1 MKSIKS
7 KHIDYAWAFLLFSAL
22 DIAWGIYKDP
32 AWFVLAVLFL
42 GMYIFVHIKYL
53 RCPHCGKFIN
63 LDRLTYARKHKYFC
77 NFCGNEI
84 KVE

>member
-1 MKSIKS
+1 MRMIQS
-7 KHIDYAWAFLLFSAL
+7 KYITLSWILLSVSAL
-22 DIAWGIYKDP
+22 CMYNGFYNHI
-32 AWFVLAVLFL
+32 WFVLAALFL
-42 GMYIFVHIKYL
+42 GLYIFVHIKFL
-53 RCPHCGKFIN
+53 RCPHCGKFVN